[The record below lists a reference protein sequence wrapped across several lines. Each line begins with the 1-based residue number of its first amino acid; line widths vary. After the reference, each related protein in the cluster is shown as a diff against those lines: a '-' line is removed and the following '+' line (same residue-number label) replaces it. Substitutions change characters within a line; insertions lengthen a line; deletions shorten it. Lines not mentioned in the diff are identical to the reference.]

1 MRYTQVRN
9 MLDQVR
15 EFHGQLA
22 EYYSQL
28 SDTVAQQRVKLLLD
42 HMSSHEQH
50 LQAGLAAYEE
60 AASQQVMNTYVDCI
74 YCDEILATCEQMPIT
89 PQMNVDGVIGVAMDV
104 DNCLLRFYREVAA
117 NADSEAVR
125 ELFRNLIDAEE
136 ADLRKLALD
145 ALAAVDM

>member
-22 EYYSQL
+22 EHYSQL
-28 SDTVAQQRVKLLLD
+28 SETAAQQRVKLLLD

-50 LQAGLAAYEE
+50 LQTGLAAYEE
-60 AASQQVMNTYVDCI
+60 IAAQPVMNTYVDCI
-74 YCDEILATCEQMPIT
+74 YCDEILATCEQTPIT
-89 PQMNVDGVIGVAMDV
+89 PQMNVDGVIRVAMDV
-104 DNCLLRFYREVAA
+104 DNCLLRFYREVAE

-125 ELFRNLIDAEE
+125 ELFQNLVDGEE
-136 ADLRKLALD
+136 ADLRKLSLD